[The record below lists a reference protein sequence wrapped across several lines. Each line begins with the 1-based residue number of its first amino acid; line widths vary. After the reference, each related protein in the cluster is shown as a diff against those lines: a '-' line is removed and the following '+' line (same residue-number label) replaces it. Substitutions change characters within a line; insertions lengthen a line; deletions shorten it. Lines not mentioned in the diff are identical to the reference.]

1 MSDLVP
7 AEKFIHVGA
16 IRTRYL
22 EAGEGEP
29 LVLFHGGNMGS
40 GNMAECAEDWELN
53 LPGLARHF
61 RVVAVDKLGQG
72 YTDNPQTDADY
83 TMAATVRHAHD
94 FLIALGLERVNIAG
108 HSRGGYL
115 VARLTLD
122 HPDLIKACIIVDTN
136 TLAPGVPASQQVLAN
151 PPAPRLSRHSQR
163 WIIQHYSFSP
173 THITES
179 WLGRM
184 CDVSALSKSFE
195 AVEKMRN
202 QKLSEKQFMPYLNM
216 DKSDVFAR
224 LRDHGMNRPTLVM
237 WGKNDPTAIL
247 AQGQIIFDLVASRQ
261 AEAQMCVLN
270 RAGHFCF
277 REQPGAFNAAVT
289 GFIDGLYPLAGSKF

>member
-1 MSDLVP
+1 MSGFAP
-7 AEKFIHVGA
+7 AEKFVDVGG

-53 LPGLARHF
+53 LSGLARRF
-61 RVVAVDKLGQG
+61 RVVAIDKLGQG
-72 YTDNPQTDADY
+72 YTDNPLTDADY
-83 TMAATVRHAHD
+83 TMAATVRHARD
-94 FLIALGLERVNIAG
+94 FLMEMGIARANIAG

-122 HPDLIKACIIVDTN
+122 YPDLIKSCIIVDTN

-151 PPAPRLSRHSQR
+151 PPVPRLSRESQR

-179 WLGRM
+179 WLDQI
-184 CDVSALSKSFE
+184 CDVAALPKSVE

-202 QKLSEKQFMPYLNM
+202 QRLSAHQFMPNLNM
-216 DKSDVFAR
+216 DKGDVFAR
-224 LRDHGMNRPTLVM
+224 LRDDGMRRPTLVM

-277 REQPGAFNAAVT
+277 REQPTAFNAAVQ
-289 GFIDGLYPLAGSKF
+289 GFVDGL

>member
-1 MSDLVP
+1 M
-7 AEKFIHVGA
+7 GG

-72 YTDNPQTDADY
+72 YTDNPPTDADY
-83 TMAATVRHAHD
+83 TMAATVRHAHN
-94 FLIALGLERVNIAG
+94 FVIALGLERVNIAG

-115 VARLTLD
+115 VTRLTLD
-122 HPDLIKACIIVDTN
+122 YPDLIKSSIIVDTN

-151 PPAPRLSRHSQR
+151 PPVPRLSRESQR

-173 THITES
+173 THITDS
-179 WLGRM
+179 WLDKI
-184 CDVSALSKSFE
+184 CHVAALPKSIE
-195 AVEKMRN
+195 SVEKMRDRR
-202 QKLSEKQFMPYLNM
+202 LSARQFMPHLNS
-216 DKSDVFAR
+216 DKGEVFAR
-224 LRDHGMNRPTLVM
+224 LRDDGMKRPTLVM

-247 AQGQIIFDLVASRQ
+247 AQGQIIFDLVARRQ
-261 AEAQMCVLN
+261 AETQMCVLN

-277 REQPGAFNAAVT
+277 REQPAAFNSAVT
-289 GFIDGLYPLAGSKF
+289 GFIKGQDKGPVT